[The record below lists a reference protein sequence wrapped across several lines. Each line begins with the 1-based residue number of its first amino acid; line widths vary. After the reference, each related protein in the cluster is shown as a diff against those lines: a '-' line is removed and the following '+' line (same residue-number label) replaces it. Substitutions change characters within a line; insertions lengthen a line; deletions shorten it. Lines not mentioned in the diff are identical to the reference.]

1 MSQRLTTKSR
11 PDYEYTT
18 ASTTTTQIIC
28 SYNDAFEAV
37 IRRFR
42 FLVPEVDVSHIR
54 AATNACDVKRAIEDT
69 GSPSGFVLFADYN
82 HAGWMRHFTTP
93 EAPVRRAQRFTF
105 GNPLYALPIL
115 QCDIEAALHIP
126 LDCCFIEEIEGSMT
140 KLIVTLPA
148 ESGSDDD
155 AMRQALANLGAKLTV
170 LVQLL
175 APQSF
180 MRGLI

>member
-1 MSQRLTTKSR
+1 MSRQLATKSWPECGYTTK
-11 PDYEYTT
+11 
-18 ASTTTTQIIC
+18 STTTTQIIC
-28 SYNDAFEAV
+28 SYNDTYEAV
-37 IRRFR
+37 VQRFR
-42 FLVPEVDVSHIR
+42 FLVPEVDVSRIR
-54 AATNACDVKRAIEDT
+54 AATSACDVKRAIEDT
-69 GSPSGFVLFADYN
+69 DSPSGFVLFADYN

-93 EAPVRRAQRFTF
+93 EAPVRRAQRFSF

-115 QCDIEAALHIP
+115 QFDIEAALHIP

-140 KLIVTLPA
+140 KLVVTLPA
-148 ESGSDDD
+148 ETGSDND

>member
-1 MSQRLTTKSR
+1 MSQQLTTKSR
-11 PDYEYTT
+11 PEYGYTT
-18 ASTTTTQIIC
+18 TSTTTTEIIC
-28 SYNDAFEAV
+28 FYNDTYEAV

-42 FLVPEVDVSHIR
+42 FLVPEIDLSRVR
-54 AATNACDVKRAIEDT
+54 AATDAGDVKRAIEDT
-69 GSPSGFVLFADYN
+69 CSPSGFVLFADYN
-82 HAGWMRHFTTP
+82 HTGWMRHFATP

-115 QCDIEAALHIP
+115 YRNIETALHIP

-148 ESGSDDD
+148 ETGSDND
-155 AMRQALANLGAKLTV
+155 AMRQALANLEARLTV

-180 MRGLI
+180 MTGLI